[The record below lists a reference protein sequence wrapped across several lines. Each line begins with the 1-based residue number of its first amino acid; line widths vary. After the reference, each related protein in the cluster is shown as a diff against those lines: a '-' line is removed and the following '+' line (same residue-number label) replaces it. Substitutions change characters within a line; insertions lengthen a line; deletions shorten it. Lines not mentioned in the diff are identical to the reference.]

1 MTTRKILKTVQLT
14 VFLIIAAVFPA
25 ISKEKTNTSMKL
37 DFAFPKKV
45 VENSRVELEKALTEK
60 NDVKALRAVM
70 DLSVASTLISNEKV
84 VENLSLLD
92 SIIPELE
99 APYKAIDYLIQ
110 ANIYTQIYNSNRYQ
124 FDNRTVD
131 AGMASQNPL
140 FWDRKLFA
148 EKIKTLTT
156 LALSEKEAEEK
167 RPLSEISTLI
177 SGLKDYSGFSVYD
190 FIVYQAIDLR
200 ASFPENEIIPFYKS
214 DDTAS
219 FKPIELIDE
228 LITLHSEPSEARNMA
243 IIHKV
248 QLLSPQEGAKF
259 LWQEIQ
265 ASKENPKVKDLVEY
279 LYDNYMPNYYETPQ
293 EEESVSPISK
303 KELYSFLTALKADYK
318 RGSHSTDWI
327 DDIIFSLTIPN
338 VRLSYPSQV
347 TPGKEFEVTL
357 DSENLNEFY
366 ILLIDTKGQT
376 LRDVTPLD
384 LEKMTTVAD
393 CQKVVLKGEAP
404 FEGKYTLKFKTPGP
418 GEYAFIASSAPRVRD
433 AITDSK
439 KIYIHTLKSS
449 SIDIISSRAILDRF
463 QDSIPDKNFGCYV
476 VDSSN
481 GSPIEKATVTFK
493 NFGSGVYDKS
503 KNKTTDEPTDS
514 KGFAASPYDR
524 CMATANHRG
533 SSASIDLYAEYQT
546 KAKPTDYVKF
556 FTDRQIYKPGERVSF
571 LGIAYQIDPEK
582 HEGELRRNEKVK
594 ISILNPNYQVADT
607 LHCVSDE
614 SGRFFASFDLPEEG
628 LLGTWQLATDNTL
641 YPFDV
646 AAYKTPNIFVSLQK
660 AESPLDTI
668 KFEGIVS
675 TFSGMPLANTKVYF
689 TVDFTPYRFF
699 WWRSSNISSYNS
711 SVITDEL
718 GRFEINLPTDNLDP
732 KDFRGLFTITASA
745 TDEAG
750 ETAESPAVP
759 FWLVNSYQI
768 RISAPQKMEVASDT
782 LTIKV
787 EVLDGAGLPVV
798 KTVAYSIFDAKGKI
812 AMEGEFDSPLWKL
825 PCQTLPSGRYKF
837 NLKVKEEPESQTT
850 FETVLYRSTDK
861 KPPFET
867 ALWVPQTKYVV
878 PNGQKTV
885 EIKYGCSYTGQAIL
899 CCISNSSGTINT
911 LWLKSNGGNET
922 IKVETPNAKENTFI
936 TLIAYRDHQYY
947 SQTVTAVPE
956 VQTEKLEIKTLSF
969 RNSIA
974 PGDKEEWKFTLQ
986 FGGKPAKGYLYA
998 LLYDKAMDAIKD
1010 LEWNPTLCSFS
1021 YSSPIYFTGYS
1032 ASTSGISYSK
1042 SGCRDISYWLP
1053 SLTFDTRGYS
1063 FYQNQVFYKSA
1074 RKMAANSAFAEDSML
1089 EAGIMMDYAAPE
1101 MATRAEMPEESSDM
1115 AAGLTSDAGADTAET
1130 DSSREYRPIEMPVA
1144 FFKPDLTTD
1153 DEGNVEINFTVPNFN
1168 TTWNFIMGAYTP
1180 ELNSSL
1186 IRLETVASKRVMVS
1200 MNPPRFLRTGDNA
1213 RILAT
1218 VYNNSEE
1225 TADIDI
1231 DFELF
1236 NPLNNEIIKRETLK
1250 GVSISAASNKVV
1262 GIDYDCADNLSVL
1275 GLRIY
1280 ATSGN
1285 HTDGEQT
1292 VIPVLP
1298 SSQPIVE
1305 SDPFYIPAATSEFEF
1320 KLPEFKESAAV
1331 TFTYCD
1337 NPVWEVVTALP
1348 PIVNPQS
1355 DALTAQICALYA
1367 NCIGRGMMI
1376 KNPSVAEGLSLIL
1389 KGEAGDSLLVSN
1401 LTKDQELKTVSL
1413 NNTPWVNDAQEETLR
1428 LSKLGTLL
1436 DETHGY
1442 ETIEQIW
1449 NRISNLRNPDGGWS
1463 WCQGMRSSRWMT
1475 ESVLINIG
1483 LLKQSGCLPELSNL
1497 ELYVK
1502 QAIKFIEA
1510 EYVADYGKITGS
1522 KDYFYHGLLQ
1532 YLYIKSFFPEVNS
1545 SVAFADIKKKA
1556 VNYIASNWK
1565 REPIFYKSTAAIM
1578 LWREGKKAAAQQIA
1592 ESLRQFTSESKEKG
1606 VWFDNLDSS
1615 WKGAGKLLTTSR
1627 ALMAFHE
1634 IEPES
1639 PIIDRIR
1646 QWMLIQ
1652 KQAQDWQ
1659 EGLWSIDA
1667 IDALLS
1673 TGSKWTGQYEKPA
1686 ITVGDR
1692 EIGFD
1697 KIAELT
1703 GQIKINITDFNTDG
1717 GDIRIERHSPTPAWG
1732 GVISQYIAPMED
1744 VKADSIADLAI
1755 NKEYW
1760 VINETE
1766 EGVQAVKTSTL
1777 KVGDKVRVSLIVDC
1791 GRDMDFV
1798 AITDER
1804 AACLEPADQLSG
1816 YTAIDGLWCY
1826 RETRNSSTNLF
1837 FDFLP
1842 RGRHIISYECRI
1854 VEEGEFS
1861 SGIATI
1867 QCMYSPLL
1875 TAHSAGEIIN
1885 CK

>member
-1 MTTRKILKTVQLT
+1 MTTRKIFKTVALT
-14 VFLIIAAVFPA
+14 VFLIIEAVFPA
-25 ISKEKTNTSMKL
+25 QTKEKTNTSMKL
-37 DFAFPKKV
+37 DFAFPKTV
-45 VENSRVELEKALTEK
+45 VENSRVELEKALKQK
-60 NDVKALRAVM
+60 NDVKALRAAM
-70 DLSVASTLISNEKV
+70 DLSVASTLISNENV
-84 VENLSLLD
+84 VENLSMLD
-92 SIIPELE
+92 SIVPLLE

-110 ANIYTQIYNSNRYQ
+110 ANIYIQIYNSSRYQ

-131 AGMASQNPL
+131 AGMANQNPL
-140 FWDRKLFA
+140 FWDRNLFA

-156 LALSEKEAEEK
+156 LALSEKEATEK

-177 SGLKDYSGFSVYD
+177 SGLKDYSGFTVYD
-190 FIVYQAIDLR
+190 FIVYQAIDLS
-200 ASFPENEIIPFYKS
+200 ASFTENQVIPFYKS

-219 FKPIELIDE
+219 FKPAELLDE

-243 IIHKV
+243 IIHMAR
-248 QLLSPQEGAKF
+248 LLSPQEGAKF

-265 ASKENPKVKDLVEY
+265 ASKENPKVKDLVAY
-279 LYDNYMPNYYETPQ
+279 LYDNYRPNYYETPQ
-293 EEESVSPISK
+293 EEGSVSPISK
-303 KELYSFLTALKADYK
+303 KELYSFLAALKADYK
-318 RGSHSTDWI
+318 RRSHSTDWI
-327 DDIIFSLTIPN
+327 DDIICSLTIPN

-347 TPGKEFEVTL
+347 TPGKEFEVAVE
-357 DSENLNEFY
+357 SANLNEFY
-366 ILLIDTKGQT
+366 LLLIDTKGHT

-404 FEGKYTLKFKTPGP
+404 FEGKDTLRFKTQEP
-418 GEYAFIASSAPRVRD
+418 GEFAFIASSAPRVRD

-476 VDSSN
+476 VESSN

-493 NFGSGVYDKS
+493 NFGSGVYDKA
-503 KNKTTDEPTDS
+503 KNKTTSETTDS

-524 CMATANHRG
+524 CMATASHNG
-533 SSASIDLYAEYQT
+533 SSVSIDLYASYQI
-546 KAKPTDYVKF
+546 KARPTDYVKF

-571 LGIAYQIDPEK
+571 LGIAYQTDPEK
-582 HEGELRRNEKVK
+582 HEGELRRNENVK
-594 ISILNPNYQVADT
+594 ISILNPNHQVTDT

-614 SGRFFASFDLPEEG
+614 SGRIFASFDLPEEG

-689 TVDFTPYRFF
+689 TVNFTPYRFF
-699 WWRSSNISSYNS
+699 RWDSAKRASYSST
-711 SVITDEL
+711 VVTDAL
-718 GRFEINLPTDNLDP
+718 GRYEISLPTDNLDP

-768 RISAPQKMEVASDT
+768 RFSAPQKMELTTDT
-782 LTIKV
+782 IPLKV

-798 KTVAYSIFDAKGKI
+798 KKVVYSIIDTEGKI
-812 AMEGEFDSPLWKL
+812 MAEGEFDSPLWNL
-825 PCQTLPSGRYKF
+825 PCQSLPSGRYTFK
-837 NLKVKEEPESQTT
+837 LQVKGEPESQST
-850 FETVLYRSTDK
+850 FETVFYRTTDK

-867 ALWVPQTKYVV
+867 ALWVPLTRIVV
-878 PNGQKTV
+878 PNGEKSV
-885 EIKYGCSYTGQAIL
+885 EIKYGCSYAGQSIL
-899 CCISNSSGTINT
+899 CCISNSSGTIKT
-911 LWLKSNGGNET
+911 LWLNSNGGNET
-922 IKVETPNAKENTFI
+922 IKVDAPLAKENTFI
-936 TLIAYRDHQYY
+936 TFIAFRDHEYY
-947 SQTVTAVPE
+947 SQTVTVVPE

-974 PGDKEEWKFTLQ
+974 PGDNEEWKFTLQ
-986 FGGKPAKGYLYA
+986 FGEKPAQGFLYA

-1010 LEWNPTLCSFS
+1010 LEWNTTLCSFS
-1021 YSSPIYFTGYS
+1021 YSNPIYFTGYG
-1032 ASTSGISYSK
+1032 ASTSGISYSR
-1042 SGCRDISYWLP
+1042 SGCRHISYWMP

-1063 FYQNQVFYKSA
+1063 FYQSQVFYKST
-1074 RKMAANSAFAEDSML
+1074 RKMTANSAFAEESML
-1089 EAGIMMDYAAPE
+1089 EAGIMMDYAAPQ
-1101 MATRAEMPEESSDM
+1101 MATKAEMPEESSDM
-1115 AAGLTSDAGADTAET
+1115 AAGVTSDAGPETAET

-1144 FFKPDLTTD
+1144 FFKPDLSTD
-1153 DEGNVEINFTVPNFN
+1153 NEGNVEINFTVPNFN

-1180 ELNSSL
+1180 ELQSSL
-1186 IRLETVASKRVMVS
+1186 IRLETVASKKVMVS
-1200 MNPPRFLRTGDNA
+1200 MNPPRFLRTGDSA

-1218 VYNNSEE
+1218 VYNNSEK

-1250 GVSISAASNKVV
+1250 GVAIVAASNKVV
-1262 GIDYDCADNLSVL
+1262 GIDYDCGDNLSVL

-1305 SDPFYIPAATSEFEF
+1305 SDPFYIPAATPEFEF
-1320 KLPEFKESAAV
+1320 KLPEFKDNAAV

-1337 NPVWEVVTALP
+1337 NPVWEVVSALP
-1348 PIVNPQS
+1348 PIVTPQS

-1376 KNPSVAEGLSLIL
+1376 KYPSVAEGLSMIL
-1389 KGEAGDSLLVSN
+1389 KGEAGDSLLISN
-1401 LTKDQELKTVSL
+1401 LSKDQELKTVSL
-1413 NNTPWVNDAQEETLR
+1413 NNTPWVNDAQEENLR
-1428 LSKLGTLL
+1428 LSKLGSLL
-1436 DETHGY
+1436 DETRGY

-1463 WCQGMRSSRWMT
+1463 WCNGMRSSRWMT

-1483 LLKQSGCLPELSNL
+1483 LLKQASCLPELSNL

-1510 EYVADYGKITGS
+1510 EYVADYTKITGS
-1522 KDYFYHGLLQ
+1522 KDYFYLGLLQ
-1532 YLYIKSFFPEVNS
+1532 YLYIKSFFPEVKS

-1565 REPIFYKSTAAIM
+1565 KETIFYKSTAAIM
-1578 LWREGKKAAAQQIA
+1578 LWREGKKAAAQEIT
-1592 ESLRQFTSESKEKG
+1592 ESLGQFTSESKEKG

-1634 IEPES
+1634 IEPDS

-1673 TGSKWTGQYEKPA
+1673 TGSKWTGQYEKPS
-1686 ITVGDR
+1686 ITIGDR

-1717 GDIRIERHSPTPAWG
+1717 GDFRIERHSPTPAWG
-1732 GVISQYIAPMED
+1732 GVISQYISPMED

-1777 KVGDKVRVSLIVDC
+1777 KAGDKVRISLIVDC

-1854 VEEGEFS
+1854 MEEGEFS

-1867 QCMYSPLL
+1867 QCLYSPLL